1 MAGSETSSTTV
12 EWAMSE
18 LIKNPRVMEKAQNEI
33 REVLKSE
40 AKETVDEISISNMK
54 YLKQVI
60 KETLRLHPPVPF
72 LVPRESMGRCQ
83 IQGYEIPAKARIFV
97 NAWAIG
103 RDTKYWTEPERF
115 YPERFEN
122 STIDYRGNHFELIPF
137 GAGRRICPGL
147 GQGMNN
153 VELSL
158 ATMLYHFNWKLPG
171 EIRSEDLNMDESIGI
186 TARRKH
192 DLLVIPSI
200 HPCSPLKQI

>member
-1 MAGSETSSTTV
+1 MAGSETISTTV

-18 LIKNPRVMEKAQNEI
+18 LLKNPKVMKKAQDEI
-33 REVLKSE
+33 REVLKLE
-40 AKETVDEISISNMK
+40 GKEIADETNLHDLK

-60 KETLRLHPPVPF
+60 KETLRLHPPIPC
-72 LVPRESMGRCQ
+72 LVPRESMERCK
-83 IQGYEIPAKARIFV
+83 IQGYEIPSTARIFI

-103 RDTKYWTEPERF
+103 RDTKYWTEPESF

-122 STIDYRGNHFELIPF
+122 SIVDYRGNHFELIPF
-137 GAGRRICPGL
+137 GAGRRMCPGL
-147 GQGMNN
+147 GQGMIN

-158 ATMLYHFNWKLPG
+158 ATLLYHFDWKLPG
-171 EIRSEDLNMDESIGI
+171 EVRSTDLNMDESIGI

-200 HPCSPLKQI
+200 HPCSPLKRM